1 MRENKVKTIWGN
13 GGAVLNGWLHIASS
27 FAAEI
32 MAHTDFDSLTIDMQ
46 HGPVGY
52 ESAVSMLQAIS
63 TTDTTPLARVPWN
76 EPGIIMQML
85 DAGCYGIICPMVNT
99 REECEAFVGACLY
112 PPMGYRSNGPTRVRL
127 YAGDD
132 YAVQSN
138 ETVLPIAMIETA
150 QALEN
155 RDEIM
160 SVPGLAGIYI
170 GPADLSITLQNSMPP
185 NIMSDQ
191 NLEAI
196 DKILASAKAH
206 NIGAGIHT
214 GSVEMA
220 RMMIDKGFQFVT
232 IQSDASFMSN
242 HAKLVI
248 DQIKGEDAAQSS
260 KTDGIY

>member
-1 MRENKVKTIWGN
+1 MRENSVRTIWKN
-13 GGAVLNGWLHIASS
+13 GGAVVNGWLHIASS
-27 FAAEI
+27 FAAEV

-52 ESAVSMLQAIS
+52 DAALPMLHAIS
-63 TTDTTPLARVPWN
+63 TTDTIPLARVPWN
-76 EPGIIMQML
+76 EPGIIMKML

-112 PPMGYRSNGPTRVRL
+112 PPMGYRSNGPTRVSL
-127 YAGDD
+127 YAGSD
-132 YAVQSN
+132 YAVNAN
-138 ETVLPIAMIETA
+138 ETILPIAMIETA
-150 QALEN
+150 QALAN

-196 DKILASAKAH
+196 DQILASAKAH
-206 NIGAGIHT
+206 DLLAGIHT
-214 GSVEMA
+214 GSAEMA

-232 IQSDASFMSN
+232 IQSDGTFLANGANQVVSQVKN
-242 HAKLVI
+242 TEL
-248 DQIKGEDAAQSS
+248 AQA
-260 KTDGIY
+260 KTDSPY